1 MRPLWD
7 LSGARAAPYTT
18 QKLNLLTGGA
28 DKLFRGSVAGR
39 CGRRYW
45 AIKSWLPACY
55 WARWHGR
62 RFFLAPLPAC
72 SSSYSLFIYFSI
84 SLGIFLWREPVFLF
98 SLSYASVSINGELFN
113 WKNFR
118 ENVQLK
124 FLFNT
129 YFLIFEEYD
138 WMIFPLTSSF
148 LGWVLLFRIRGIVIS
163 SIVPLRNIY
172 IRWNIDTLFRE

>member
-55 WARWHGR
+55 WARWHGDER
-62 RFFLAPLPAC
+62 RFFLAPFRRFTSIATSVSC
-72 SSSYSLFIYFSI
+72 SPSLFLLDSFFWGGGYPCIEGYCFFF
-84 SLGIFLWREPVFLF
+84 FLLFYVFLF
-98 SLSYASVSINGELFN
+98 WWHIWVSCLIRDKDIRSSMMFN
-113 WKNFR
+113 WNS
-118 ENVQLK
+118 
-124 FLFNT
+124 
-129 YFLIFEEYD
+129 YLIF
-138 WMIFPLTSSF
+138 F
-148 LGWVLLFRIRGIVIS
+148 
-163 SIVPLRNIY
+163 
-172 IRWNIDTLFRE
+172 

>member
-55 WARWHGR
+55 WARWHGDGR
-62 RFFLAPLPAC
+62 RFFLAPPSTVPRLVYRDFWLTVPLLF
-72 SSSYSLFIYFSI
+72 SYSFFFFFFSFFRNFFTEGVCLFLLIILRFCFAWRICVEWFNSKNLRRWNSYLI
-84 SLGIFLWREPVFLF
+84 RIFWY
-98 SLSYASVSINGELFN
+98 S
-113 WKNFR
+113 KNITM
-118 ENVQLK
+118 LK
-124 FLFNT
+124 
-129 YFLIFEEYD
+129 D
-138 WMIFPLTSSF
+138 
-148 LGWVLLFRIRGIVIS
+148 IS
-163 SIVPLRNIY
+163 SGLSVIISST
-172 IRWNIDTLFRE
+172 WNRDFINCVLI